1 MAIRSAVG
9 GGRAR
14 LVRQMLTEST
24 VLCLAGGAAGMLVAV
39 AIHRLLPR
47 LLPRDIPRLA
57 EVQLDLRVFLF
68 AFLLAAVTGLATG
81 LLPALR
87 GARASLAL
95 PLQGGTAGTS
105 PGRSYRGLPVV
116 AEVAL
121 AFVLLAGAGLLL
133 RSARHLAGLPL
144 GYEPDRVLAATIEL
158 DPVRYGRAKRGVAVL
173 DELLGRIAAHPGV
186 EAAGVVSFA
195 PFSPGFSLASFGV
208 VGEPPGRTLAVPQM
222 TSPGYLRAMGLRLK
236 RGRWL
241 TPQDIEMGA
250 SQASVAVVNETFAR
264 QYLPGR
270 EVLGRR
276 LAVGSATLEIVGV
289 LADVRLLG
297 LESAAKP
304 ELFTSYR
311 QAKAVSGA
319 APGRLTLA
327 VRTAGDPAAL
337 EPYLRALVRELDPDL
352 ALGDIESMRAK
363 LAAAV
368 AQPRF
373 YALLLSLFAAT
384 ALALAAA
391 GLYGV
396 LSYSVA
402 RQTRAIGVRRALGAG
417 RRDVLAMVLGR
428 GLALIATGLAIGVAV
443 AAGVTRGLAHLLSG
457 VTARDPL
464 SYLLAALALLGAGL
478 LACYLPARRAT
489 LVDPAEALRHDR

>member
-1 MAIRSAVG
+1 
-9 GGRAR
+9 
-14 LVRQMLTEST
+14 
-24 VLCLAGGAAGMLVAV
+24 
-39 AIHRLLPR
+39 
-47 LLPRDIPRLA
+47 
-57 EVQLDLRVFLF
+57 
-68 AFLLAAVTGLATG
+68 
-81 LLPALR
+81 
-87 GARASLAL
+87 
-95 PLQGGTAGTS
+95 
-105 PGRSYRGLPVV
+105 
-116 AEVAL
+116 
-121 AFVLLAGAGLLL
+121 
-133 RSARHLAGLPL
+133 
-144 GYEPDRVLAATIEL
+144 
-158 DPVRYGRAKRGVAVL
+158 
-173 DELLGRIAAHPGV
+173 
-186 EAAGVVSFA
+186 
-195 PFSPGFSLASFGV
+195 
-208 VGEPPGRTLAVPQM
+208 
-222 TSPGYLRAMGLRLK
+222 
-236 RGRWL
+236 
-241 TPQDIEMGA
+241 
-250 SQASVAVVNETFAR
+250 
-264 QYLPGR
+264 
-270 EVLGRR
+270 
-276 LAVGSATLEIVGV
+276 VGSATLEIVGV

-352 ALGDIESMRAK
+352 ALGDVESMRAK

-402 RQTRAIGVRRALGAG
+402 RQTRAIGDRRALGAG

-457 VTARDPL
+457 VTAKDPL

-478 LACYLPARRAT
+478 LASYLPARRAT